1 MDQPQGRRRRP
12 PALLTI
18 LLIAIAIVVIIL
30 IVRHDAGTV
39 FGMSTTDFSRFAM
52 LLAILAF
59 VGVGVIVRS
68 MRASEVLQ
76 AMLFWTTAIV
86 VLVGL
91 YGFRDE
97 LGIVGGR
104 IVGALVPGT
113 PIAGRL
119 SGESDPDSV
128 VVLRNNGGHFGVRAE
143 IEDEPMSLL
152 VDTGA
157 TFVTL
162 TPQDAADIGI
172 DPATL
177 DYVVPIQTANGTIRA
192 ASVRLGRVAIGPI
205 ERQDVPAL
213 VAPRGALEES
223 LLGLSFLDRLGG
235 YSISGDRLV
244 LHP

>member
-1 MDQPQGRRRRP
+1 MRRP
-12 PALLTI
+12 PTLLTI
-18 LLIAIAIVVIIL
+18 LLIFIALVVL
-30 IVRHDAGTV
+30 VLMLSHDAGTV
-39 FGMSTTDFSRFAM
+39 FGMNTTDFSRLAT
-52 LLAILAF
+52 LLAILVF

-68 MRASEVLQ
+68 MRASEVVQ
-76 AMLFWTTAIV
+76 AILFWTMAIV

-97 LGIVGGR
+97 LGVVGGR

-119 SGESDPDSV
+119 SGEADPNSV
-128 VVLRNNGGHFGVRAE
+128 VILRNGGGHFGVRAE
-143 IEDEPMSLL
+143 IDNESMSLL

-162 TPQDAADIGI
+162 TPDDAADIGI
-172 DPATL
+172 DPSTL
-177 DYVVPIQTANGTIRA
+177 DFVVPIQTANGTIRA
-192 ASVRLGRVAIGPI
+192 ASIRIERIAIGPI
-205 ERQDVPAL
+205 ERENIPAL
-213 VAPRGALEES
+213 VAPRGALDES
-223 LLGLSFLDRLGG
+223 LLGLSFLDKLGG

>member
-1 MDQPQGRRRRP
+1 MFSHRGRRSP
-12 PALLTI
+12 TLLTV
-18 LLIAIAIVVIIL
+18 LLIFIALAVLVLIL
-30 IVRHDAGTV
+30 RHDAGTV
-39 FGMSTTDFSRFAM
+39 FGMSTTDFSRLAM

-76 AMLFWTTAIV
+76 AILFWTMAIL
-86 VLVGL
+86 VLVAL

-119 SGESDPDSV
+119 SGETDPNSV
-128 VVLRNNGGHFGVRAE
+128 VILRNGGGHFGVRAE
-143 IEDEPMSLL
+143 IDDESMSLL

-162 TPQDAADIGI
+162 TPEDAADIGI
-172 DPATL
+172 DLSTL

-192 ASVRLGRVAIGPI
+192 ASIRLERVAIGPI

-213 VAPRGALEES
+213 VAPRGALDES
-223 LLGLSFLDRLGG
+223 LLGLSFLDKLGG

>member
-1 MDQPQGRRRRP
+1 MDRPAGRRRP
-12 PALLTI
+12 PTLLTV
-18 LLIAIAIVVIIL
+18 LLIFLALAVIIL

-39 FGMSTTDFSRFAM
+39 FGMSTTDFSRLAM
-52 LLAILAF
+52 LLAILVF

-76 AMLFWTTAIV
+76 AILFWTMAIL
-86 VLVGL
+86 VLVSL
-91 YGFRDE
+91 YAFRDE

-119 SGESDPDSV
+119 SGETDPNSV
-128 VVLRNNGGHFGVRAE
+128 VILRNGGGHFGVRAE
-143 IEDEPMSLL
+143 IDNEPMSLL

-162 TPQDAADIGI
+162 TPDDAAEIGI
-172 DPATL
+172 DPSTL
-177 DYVVPIQTANGTIRA
+177 DYVVSIQTANGTIRA
-192 ASVRLGRVAIGPI
+192 ASIRLERVAIGPI

-213 VAPRGALEES
+213 VAPRGALDQS
-223 LLGLSFLDRLGG
+223 LLGLSFLDKLGG

>member
-1 MDQPQGRRRRP
+1 MRRP
-12 PALLTI
+12 PTLLTI
-18 LLIAIAIVVIIL
+18 LLIFIALVVL
-30 IVRHDAGTV
+30 VLMLRHDAGTIL
-39 FGMSTTDFSRFAM
+39 GMSTTDFSRLAT
-52 LLAILAF
+52 LLAILVF

-68 MRASEVLQ
+68 MRASEVVQ
-76 AMLFWTTAIV
+76 AILFWTMAIV

-119 SGESDPDSV
+119 SGETDPNSV
-128 VVLRNNGGHFGVRAE
+128 VILRNGGGHFGVRAE
-143 IEDEPMSLL
+143 VDNEPMSLL

-162 TPQDAADIGI
+162 TPDDAAEIGI
-172 DPATL
+172 DPSTL
-177 DYVVPIQTANGTIRA
+177 DFVVPIQTANGTIRA
-192 ASVRLGRVAIGPI
+192 ASIRLERIAIGPI
-205 ERQDVPAL
+205 ERENIPAL
-213 VAPRGALEES
+213 VAPRGALDES
-223 LLGLSFLDRLGG
+223 LLGLSFLDKLGG

>member
-1 MDQPQGRRRRP
+1 
-12 PALLTI
+12 
-18 LLIAIAIVVIIL
+18 
-30 IVRHDAGTV
+30 
-39 FGMSTTDFSRFAM
+39 MSTTDFSRLAT
-52 LLAILAF
+52 LLAILVF

-68 MRASEVLQ
+68 MRASEVVQ
-76 AMLFWTTAIV
+76 AILFWTMAIV

-119 SGESDPDSV
+119 SGETDPNSV
-128 VVLRNNGGHFGVRAE
+128 VILRNGGGHFGVRAE
-143 IEDEPMSLL
+143 VDNEPMSLL

-162 TPQDAADIGI
+162 TPDDAAEIGI
-172 DPATL
+172 DPSTL
-177 DYVVPIQTANGTIRA
+177 DFVVPIQTANGTIRA
-192 ASVRLGRVAIGPI
+192 ASIRLERIAIGPI
-205 ERQDVPAL
+205 ERENIPAL
-213 VAPRGALEES
+213 VAPRGALDES
-223 LLGLSFLDRLGG
+223 LLGLSFLDKLGG

>member
-1 MDQPQGRRRRP
+1 MRRP
-12 PALLTI
+12 PTLLTI
-18 LLIAIAIVVIIL
+18 LLIFIALVVL
-30 IVRHDAGTV
+30 VLMLRHDAGTIL
-39 FGMSTTDFSRFAM
+39 GMSTTDFSRLAT
-52 LLAILAF
+52 LLAILVF

-68 MRASEVLQ
+68 MRASEVVQ
-76 AMLFWTTAIV
+76 AILFWTMAIV

-119 SGESDPDSV
+119 SGETDPNSV
-128 VVLRNNGGHFGVRAE
+128 VILRNGGGHFGVRAE
-143 IEDEPMSLL
+143 VDNEPMSLL

-162 TPQDAADIGI
+162 TPDDAAEIGI
-172 DPATL
+172 DPSTL
-177 DYVVPIQTANGTIRA
+177 DFVVPIQTANGTIRA
-192 ASVRLGRVAIGPI
+192 ASIRLERIAIGRI
-205 ERQDVPAL
+205 ERENIPAL
-213 VAPRGALEES
+213 VAPRGALDES
-223 LLGLSFLDRLGG
+223 LLGLSFLDKLGG

>member
-1 MDQPQGRRRRP
+1 MDRPAGRRRP
-12 PALLTI
+12 PTLLTI
-18 LLIAIAIVVIIL
+18 LLIFVALVVL
-30 IVRHDAGTV
+30 VLMLRHDAGTV
-39 FGMSTTDFSRFAM
+39 FGMSTTDFSRLAT
-52 LLAILAF
+52 LLAILVF
-59 VGVGVIVRS
+59 VGIGVIVRS
-68 MRASEVLQ
+68 MRASEVIQ
-76 AMLFWTTAIV
+76 AILFWTMAIV

-119 SGESDPDSV
+119 SGETDPNSV
-128 VVLRNNGGHFGVRAE
+128 VILRNGGGHFGVRAE
-143 IEDEPMSLL
+143 IDNEPMSLL

-162 TPQDAADIGI
+162 TPDDAAEIGI
-172 DPATL
+172 DPSTL

-192 ASVRLGRVAIGPI
+192 ASIRLERISIGPI
-205 ERQDVPAL
+205 ERENIPAL
-213 VAPRGALEES
+213 VAPRGALDES
-223 LLGLSFLDRLGG
+223 LLGLSFLDKLGG

>member
-1 MDQPQGRRRRP
+1 MDRPAGRRRP
-12 PALLTI
+12 PTLLTI
-18 LLIAIAIVVIIL
+18 LLIFVALVVL
-30 IVRHDAGTV
+30 VLMLRHDAGTV
-39 FGMSTTDFSRFAM
+39 FGMSTTDFSRLAT
-52 LLAILAF
+52 LLAILVF

-68 MRASEVLQ
+68 MRASEVVQ
-76 AMLFWTTAIV
+76 AILFWTMAIV

-119 SGESDPDSV
+119 SGETDPNSV
-128 VVLRNNGGHFGVRAE
+128 VILRNGGGHFGVRAE
-143 IEDEPMSLL
+143 VDNEPMSLL

-162 TPQDAADIGI
+162 TPDDAAEIGI
-172 DPATL
+172 DPSTL
-177 DYVVPIQTANGTIRA
+177 DFVVPIQTANGTIRA
-192 ASVRLGRVAIGPI
+192 ASIRLERIAIGPI
-205 ERQDVPAL
+205 ERENIPAL
-213 VAPRGALEES
+213 VAPRGALDES
-223 LLGLSFLDRLGG
+223 LLGLSFLDKLGG

>member
-1 MDQPQGRRRRP
+1 MRRP
-12 PALLTI
+12 ATLLTI
-18 LLIAIAIVVIIL
+18 LLIFIALVVL
-30 IVRHDAGTV
+30 VLMLRHDAGTIL
-39 FGMSTTDFSRFAM
+39 GMSTTDFSRLAT
-52 LLAILAF
+52 LLAILVF

-68 MRASEVLQ
+68 MRASEVVQ
-76 AMLFWTTAIV
+76 AILFWTMAIV

-119 SGESDPDSV
+119 SGETDPNSV
-128 VVLRNNGGHFGVRAE
+128 VILRNGGGHFGVRAE
-143 IEDEPMSLL
+143 VDNEPMSLL

-162 TPQDAADIGI
+162 TPDDAAEIGI
-172 DPATL
+172 DPSTL

-192 ASVRLGRVAIGPI
+192 ASIRLERIAIGPI
-205 ERQDVPAL
+205 ERENIPAL
-213 VAPRGALEES
+213 VAPRGALDES
-223 LLGLSFLDRLGG
+223 LLGLSFLDKLGG

>member
-1 MDQPQGRRRRP
+1 MDRPAGRRRP
-12 PALLTI
+12 PSFLIALLI
-18 LLIAIAIVVIIL
+18 FLAVVVL
-30 IVRHDAGTV
+30 VLMLRHDAGTV
-39 FGMSTTDFSRFAM
+39 FGMRTEDFSRLAL

-59 VGVGVIVRS
+59 VGVGVIVGS
-68 MRASEVLQ
+68 MRAGEVLQ
-76 AMLFWTTAIV
+76 AILFWTMAIV

-91 YGFRDE
+91 YSFRDE

-119 SGESDPDSV
+119 SGESDPNSV
-128 VVLRNNGGHFGVRAE
+128 VVLRNGGGHFGVRAE
-143 IEDEPMSLL
+143 IDNEPMSLL

-172 DPATL
+172 DPSTL

-192 ASVRLGRVAIGPI
+192 ASVRLNRVVIGPI
-205 ERQDVPAL
+205 AQDNVPAL

-235 YSISGDRLV
+235 YSVSGDRLV

>member
-1 MDQPQGRRRRP
+1 MRRP
-12 PALLTI
+12 PTLLTI
-18 LLIAIAIVVIIL
+18 LLIFIALVVL
-30 IVRHDAGTV
+30 VLMLRHDAGTIL
-39 FGMSTTDFSRFAM
+39 GMSTTDFSRLAT
-52 LLAILAF
+52 LLAILVF

-76 AMLFWTTAIV
+76 AILFWTMAIV

-119 SGESDPDSV
+119 SGETDPNSV
-128 VVLRNNGGHFGVRAE
+128 VILRNGGGHFGVRAE
-143 IEDEPMSLL
+143 VDNEPMSLL

-162 TPQDAADIGI
+162 TPDDAAEIGI
-172 DPATL
+172 DPSTL
-177 DYVVPIQTANGTIRA
+177 DFVVPIQTANGTIRA
-192 ASVRLGRVAIGPI
+192 ASIRLERIAIGPI
-205 ERQDVPAL
+205 ERENIPAL
-213 VAPRGALEES
+213 VAPRGALDES
-223 LLGLSFLDRLGG
+223 LLGLSFLDKLGG

>member
-1 MDQPQGRRRRP
+1 MFSHRGRRSP
-12 PALLTI
+12 TLLTI
-18 LLIAIAIVVIIL
+18 LLIFIALALIIL
-30 IVRHDAGTV
+30 IVRHDSGTV
-39 FGMSTTDFSRFAM
+39 FGMSTTDFSRLAM

-68 MRASEVLQ
+68 MRASEVIQ
-76 AMLFWTTAIV
+76 AILFWTMAIV

-91 YGFRDE
+91 YAFRDE

-119 SGESDPDSV
+119 SGESDPNSV
-128 VVLRNNGGHFGVRAE
+128 VILRNGGGHFGVRAE
-143 IEDEPMSLL
+143 IDSEPMSLL

-162 TPQDAADIGI
+162 TPEDAADIGI
-172 DPATL
+172 DPSTL

-192 ASVRLGRVAIGPI
+192 ASIRLERIAIGPI

-213 VAPRGALEES
+213 VAPRGALDDS
-223 LLGLSFLDRLGG
+223 LLGLSFLDKLGG

>member
-1 MDQPQGRRRRP
+1 MDRPAGRRRP
-12 PALLTI
+12 PSFLIALLI
-18 LLIAIAIVVIIL
+18 FLAVVVL
-30 IVRHDAGTV
+30 VLMLRHDAGTV
-39 FGMSTTDFSRFAM
+39 FGMRTEDFSRLAL

-59 VGVGVIVRS
+59 VGVGVIVGS
-68 MRASEVLQ
+68 MRAGEVLQ
-76 AMLFWTTAIV
+76 AILFWTMAIV

-91 YGFRDE
+91 YSFRDE

-119 SGESDPDSV
+119 SGESDPNSV
-128 VVLRNNGGHFGVRAE
+128 VVLRNGGGHFGVRAE
-143 IEDEPMSLL
+143 IDNEPMSLL

-172 DPATL
+172 DPSTL

-192 ASVRLGRVAIGPI
+192 ASVRLNRVVIGPI
-205 ERQDVPAL
+205 AQDNVPAL
-213 VAPRGALEES
+213 VAPRGALDES
-223 LLGLSFLDRLGG
+223 LLGLSFLDRLAG
-235 YSISGDRLV
+235 YSVSGDRLV

>member
-1 MDQPQGRRRRP
+1 MRRP
-12 PALLTI
+12 PTLLTI
-18 LLIAIAIVVIIL
+18 LLIFIALVVL
-30 IVRHDAGTV
+30 VLMLRHDAGTIL
-39 FGMSTTDFSRFAM
+39 GMSTTDFSRLAT
-52 LLAILAF
+52 LLAILVF

-68 MRASEVLQ
+68 MRASEVVQ
-76 AMLFWTTAIV
+76 AILFWTMAIV

-91 YGFRDE
+91 SGFRDE

-119 SGESDPDSV
+119 SGETDPNSV
-128 VVLRNNGGHFGVRAE
+128 VILRNGGGHFGVRAE
-143 IEDEPMSLL
+143 VDNEPMSLL

-162 TPQDAADIGI
+162 TPDDAAEIGI
-172 DPATL
+172 DPSTL
-177 DYVVPIQTANGTIRA
+177 DFVVPIQTANGTIRA
-192 ASVRLGRVAIGPI
+192 ASIRLERIAIGPI
-205 ERQDVPAL
+205 ERENIPAL
-213 VAPRGALEES
+213 VAPRGALDES
-223 LLGLSFLDRLGG
+223 LLGLSFLDKLGG

>member
-1 MDQPQGRRRRP
+1 
-12 PALLTI
+12 L
-18 LLIAIAIVVIIL
+18 
-30 IVRHDAGTV
+30 RHDAGTIL
-39 FGMSTTDFSRFAM
+39 GMSTTDFSRLAT
-52 LLAILAF
+52 LLAILVF

-68 MRASEVLQ
+68 MRASEVVQ
-76 AMLFWTTAIV
+76 AILFWTMAIV

-119 SGESDPDSV
+119 SGETDPNSV
-128 VVLRNNGGHFGVRAE
+128 VILRNGGGHFGVRAE
-143 IEDEPMSLL
+143 VDNEPMSLL

-162 TPQDAADIGI
+162 TPDDAAEIGI
-172 DPATL
+172 DPSTL
-177 DYVVPIQTANGTIRA
+177 DFVVPIQTANGTIRA
-192 ASVRLGRVAIGPI
+192 ASIRLERIAIGPI
-205 ERQDVPAL
+205 ERENIPAL
-213 VAPRGALEES
+213 VAPRGALDES
-223 LLGLSFLDRLGG
+223 LLGLSFLDKLGG

>member
-1 MDQPQGRRRRP
+1 MDRPAGRRRP
-12 PALLTI
+12 PSFLIALLI
-18 LLIAIAIVVIIL
+18 FLAVVVL
-30 IVRHDAGTV
+30 VLMLRHDAGTV
-39 FGMSTTDFSRFAM
+39 LGMRTEDFSRLAL

-59 VGVGVIVRS
+59 VGVGVIVGS
-68 MRASEVLQ
+68 MRAGEVLQ
-76 AMLFWTTAIV
+76 AILFWTMAIV

-91 YGFRDE
+91 YSFRDE

-119 SGESDPDSV
+119 SGESDPNSV
-128 VVLRNNGGHFGVRAE
+128 VVLRNGGGHFGVRAE
-143 IEDEPMSLL
+143 IDNEPMSLL

-172 DPATL
+172 DPSTL

-192 ASVRLGRVAIGPI
+192 ASVRLNRVVIGPI
-205 ERQDVPAL
+205 AQDNVPAL

-235 YSISGDRLV
+235 YSVSGDRLV

>member
-1 MDQPQGRRRRP
+1 MDRPAGRRRP
-12 PALLTI
+12 PTLLTV
-18 LLIAIAIVVIIL
+18 LLIFLALAVIIL

-39 FGMSTTDFSRFAM
+39 FGMSTTDFSRLAT
-52 LLAILAF
+52 LLAILVF
-59 VGVGVIVRS
+59 VGIGVIVRS
-68 MRASEVLQ
+68 MRASEVIQ
-76 AMLFWTTAIV
+76 AILFWTMAIV

-119 SGESDPDSV
+119 SGETDPNSV
-128 VVLRNNGGHFGVRAE
+128 VILRNGGGHFGVRAE
-143 IEDEPMSLL
+143 IDNEPMSLL

-162 TPQDAADIGI
+162 TPDDAAEIGI
-172 DPATL
+172 DPSTL

-192 ASVRLGRVAIGPI
+192 ASIRLERISIGPI
-205 ERQDVPAL
+205 ERENIPAL
-213 VAPRGALEES
+213 VAPRGALDES
-223 LLGLSFLDRLGG
+223 LLGLSFLDKLGG

>member
-1 MDQPQGRRRRP
+1 MPSHRGRR
-12 PALLTI
+12 PATLLTI
-18 LLIAIAIVVIIL
+18 LLIFVALAVIIL

-39 FGMSTTDFSRFAM
+39 FGMSTTDFSRLAM

-59 VGVGVIVRS
+59 VGVGIIVRS

-76 AMLFWTTAIV
+76 AILFWTMAILV
-86 VLVGL
+86 VVGL
-91 YGFRDE
+91 YAFRDE

-119 SGESDPDSV
+119 SGKTDPNSV
-128 VVLRNNGGHFGVRAE
+128 VILRNGGGHFGVRAE
-143 IEDEPMSLL
+143 IDSEPMSLL

-162 TPQDAADIGI
+162 TPEDAADIGI
-172 DPATL
+172 DPSAL
-177 DYVVPIQTANGTIRA
+177 DYAVPIQTANGTIRA
-192 ASVRLGRVAIGPI
+192 ASIQLDRIAIGPI

-213 VAPRGALEES
+213 VAPRGALDES
-223 LLGLSFLDRLGG
+223 LLGLSFLDKLGG